1 MVLAGRQTDVLSD
14 TGSHA
19 INSPSSL
26 SRYSGPRSDAGAQG
40 TDTPVRA
47 SVRDMPSLPGHRAPE
62 SPASSDV
69 RAKSAMRDLLDRSVA
84 SSGGTL
90 RTPGGSEPAE
100 VEARLF
106 AAAERV
112 SANLAQMNSL
122 GPSPA
127 SESRSCSGASGGSM
141 CSFWKELPRLATQ
154 STVLP
159 SPSSSVCHRPCEDM
173 QKLLSDVAKH
183 EVAIADLRGSI
194 HRDEVPLCELGK
206 LQRDVGRHEAMLAE
220 VQGLSCKVSRHDEL
234 LAKMGGDTAEPLS
247 NARDLE
253 PMVASWR
260 KQFSSELREASA
272 RAQSDV
278 DGVRLDSAAALRQA
292 RGELEERLEKLRS
305 EVSSAV
311 ASWSRSELE
320 LQGVRGSL
328 AEVLHSRKADIEFHF
343 GDCQRRLQGEL
354 QESRQILRVELNK
367 LVAESQDTLSKRI
380 DETQLQVDNSFA
392 DIRKNQ
398 TRLTSELMTG
408 FRAAVD
414 EEAAAVASLD
424 EQLLLTDLRLARRI
438 DELAL
443 RQEIREE
450 GKIPAGGSAAVRV
463 DAAESQRRSTSVRSA
478 ASDVA
483 SAVATPRASSGRKCS
498 LSPRGGPETPV
509 VPRQSGYAQG
519 GSARSQG
526 TAGVVQSGSA
536 KRPPWHL
543 VSLCRPTLGRKREE
557 GAYATREPFGVV
569 C

>member
-1 MVLAGRQTDVLSD
+1 MVLGGRQTDVLSD

-26 SRYSGPRSDAGAQG
+26 SRYSIPRSDVGAHG
-40 TDTPVRA
+40 ADTPVRA

-62 SPASSDV
+62 SPAFSDS
-69 RAKSAMRDLLDRSVA
+69 RAKCALRDLLDRSVA
-84 SSGGTL
+84 SNGGTL
-90 RTPGGSEPAE
+90 RTPGGSEPAD

-127 SESRSCSGASGGSM
+127 SESRSCSAASGGSM

-159 SPSSSVCHRPCEDM
+159 SPSSSVCHHPCEDV

-234 LAKMGGDTAEPLS
+234 LAKMGGDMAEPLS
-247 NARDLE
+247 NARDME
-253 PMVASWR
+253 PIVASWR

-272 RAQSDV
+272 
-278 DGVRLDSAAALRQA
+278 DSAAALRQA

-311 ASWSRSELE
+311 ASWGRSELE
-320 LQGVRGSL
+320 FQGVRGSL

-380 DETQLQVDNSFA
+380 DDTQLQVDHSFA

-424 EQLLLTDLRLARRI
+424 EQLLLTDLRLGRRI

-463 DAAESQRRSTSVRSA
+463 DTAESQRRSTSVRSA

-483 SAVATPRASSGRKCS
+483 STVATPRASSGRKGS

-509 VPRQSGYAQG
+509 VPRPSGYAQG
-519 GSARSQG
+519 GSVRSQG